1 MRLKV
6 IDESAE
12 MMEVEL
18 WNGFVRP
25 SLAAFEGG
33 CASSAIACIDS

>member
-6 IDESAE
+6 IDESAG

-18 WNGFVRP
+18 WNGFVRS
-25 SLAAFEGG
+25 SLAAGRVYFIGHRLY
-33 CASSAIACIDS
+33 